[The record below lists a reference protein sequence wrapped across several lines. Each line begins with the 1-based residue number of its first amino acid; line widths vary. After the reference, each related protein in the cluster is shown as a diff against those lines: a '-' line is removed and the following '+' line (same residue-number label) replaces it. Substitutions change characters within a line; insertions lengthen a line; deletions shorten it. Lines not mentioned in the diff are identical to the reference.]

1 MTTQDLITKLSE
13 LSGDYQD
20 LYDRVRDVS
29 VRAQHEPFQRYALE
43 QTNRAKAYLDTI
55 VSDLRARES
64 LAPLAESNKPARTA
78 ATEAFRRSREIL
90 KDIK

>member
-1 MTTQDLITKLSE
+1 MTTRDLISRLTE

-20 LYDRVRDVS
+20 LYYRVRDIS
-29 VRAQHEPFQRYALE
+29 VRAQHQSFQIHALE
-43 QTNRAKAYLDTI
+43 QTKRARAYLDTI
-55 VSDLRARES
+55 ISDLKARES
-64 LAPLAESNKPARTA
+64 LPPLAESNQPARTA